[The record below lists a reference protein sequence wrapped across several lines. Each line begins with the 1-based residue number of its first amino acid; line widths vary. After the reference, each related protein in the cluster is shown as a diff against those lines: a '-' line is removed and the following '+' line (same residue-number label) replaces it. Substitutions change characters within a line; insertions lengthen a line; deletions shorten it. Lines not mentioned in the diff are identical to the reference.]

1 VKSKRSTIADVAAL
15 AEVDRSVVSRVLNDS
30 PHLKVRDET
39 RARVLRAVE
48 ELEYRPNAMARSLR
62 TAQAEAV
69 GLVIPDF
76 ANPIYA
82 SIIAGAQRAATEHRQ
97 LLLTG
102 SFGRGGLPAEHYVD
116 LLANGRVDGLLLASP
131 GGEHELADRLARTSG
146 VSWMLINRRYAGARR
161 WLVLNDERAAGM
173 AVEHLASLG
182 HERIAHLAGPTDA
195 DTAERRRQGYRHSM
209 RELGLSI
216 RGLEVRGDYTPE
228 GGRRAMADL
237 LARRPRPTAVFVAN
251 VAAAIGALAGAQDAG
266 VRVPSELSVIAVH
279 DLPLVEYLAPPLTT
293 LRMPLEALG
302 RRGIELL
309 ATTPVDEPV
318 EEVLE
323 GDIELVV
330 RASTAPPAP

>member
-1 VKSKRSTIADVAAL
+1 
-15 AEVDRSVVSRVLNDS
+15 
-30 PHLKVRDET
+30 
-39 RARVLRAVE
+39 
-48 ELEYRPNAMARSLR
+48 
-62 TAQAEAV
+62 
-69 GLVIPDF
+69 
-76 ANPIYA
+76 
-82 SIIAGAQRAATEHRQ
+82 
-97 LLLTG
+97 
-102 SFGRGGLPAEHYVD
+102 
-116 LLANGRVDGLLLASP
+116 
-131 GGEHELADRLARTSG
+131 
-146 VSWMLINRRYAGARR
+146 
-161 WLVLNDERAAGM
+161 
-173 AVEHLASLG
+173 
-182 HERIAHLAGPTDA
+182 
-195 DTAERRRQGYRHSM
+195 M

-279 DLPLVEYLAPPLTT
+279 DVPLVEYLAPPLTT

-330 RASTAPPAP
+330 RASTAPAAP